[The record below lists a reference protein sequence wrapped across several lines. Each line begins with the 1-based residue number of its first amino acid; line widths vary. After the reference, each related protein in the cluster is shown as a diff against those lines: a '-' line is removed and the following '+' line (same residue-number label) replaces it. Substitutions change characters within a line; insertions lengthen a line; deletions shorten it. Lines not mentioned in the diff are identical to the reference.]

1 MKFID
6 EKGRLFGKINLID
19 LLVILLVLAVLLAVL
34 WKTVGKRA
42 SENAAAQSIRA
53 EYTVLCAETPKEIC
67 AYAENQVGEKLLN
80 NAVFLDATITGCVAE
95 PVDAEDPD
103 KGYNL
108 YITIDAQATTQ
119 NNVFKVSSQEIRV
132 GYEYNVKTPYF
143 ELPGVICDLEVRY
156 E

>member
-19 LLVILLVLAVLLAVL
+19 LLVILLVLAVLFAVL

-42 SENAAAQSIRA
+42 SENANAQTIRA
-53 EYTVLCAETPKEIC
+53 EYTVLCADTPKEIC

-95 PVDAEDPD
+95 PR
-103 KGYNL
+103 KNL
-108 YITIDAQATTQ
+108 TWAITFTSPSTQRRRRRTT
-119 NNVFKVSSQEIRV
+119 SSRSQ
-132 GYEYNVKTPYF
+132 
-143 ELPGVICDLEVRY
+143 VRKFASAMNTTSKRRISSFRA
-156 E
+156 